1 MLFRILLTCLSVAL
15 LVPNFLNRDVNHN
28 MLYDGREQYNPQ
40 LARLNSVD
48 KVEAYTDSLAQ
59 SKQIPTHSFEYLQL
73 LETVIKERFYQGF
86 SHFTLSENWIAAVGG
101 NLLDEGL
108 ACKVNPSDILQ
119 HGNAACSQQSL
130 VMMAILRR
138 KTIDYRKIGFPHH
151 YALEAR
157 CGIDWFFLDADMEPV
172 LSCTE
177 RNARYWQYH
186 NDELK
191 RFYDENRFTDLDYK
205 FGVGLQAERGI
216 LNEVPA
222 RKVAAFHL
230 FTAFLSKVLWLVPLA
245 FMVRVPRLRFS
256 ASHIRL
262 FSVFSRIRRSEPALQ
277 V

>member
-1 MLFRILLTCLSVAL
+1 MLFRILLTILSAAL
-15 LVPNFLNRDVNHN
+15 LVPNFLNRDINHN

-40 LARLNSVD
+40 LARLNSVG

-59 SKQIPTHSFEYLQL
+59 LKQIPTRSFEYLQL
-73 LETVIKERFYQGF
+73 LESVIKDRFYQGF
-86 SHFTLSENWIAAVGG
+86 SHFTLSENWIAAIGG
-101 NLLDEGL
+101 SMIDEGL
-108 ACKVNPSDILQ
+108 ACKVNPSEILQ

-130 VMMAILRR
+130 VMMAVLRR
-138 KTIDYRKIGFPHH
+138 KNIDYRKIGFPHH

-172 LSCTE
+172 LTCTE

-205 FGVGLQAERGI
+205 LGVGLTAERGI

-230 FTAFLSKVLWLVPLA
+230 FTAFLSKVLWLVPLVL
-245 FMVRVPRLRFS
+245 MVRVPQKRLS
-256 ASHIRL
+256 ATHLRWL
-262 FSVFSRIRRSEPALQ
+262 GVFSRVRRTQPALQ